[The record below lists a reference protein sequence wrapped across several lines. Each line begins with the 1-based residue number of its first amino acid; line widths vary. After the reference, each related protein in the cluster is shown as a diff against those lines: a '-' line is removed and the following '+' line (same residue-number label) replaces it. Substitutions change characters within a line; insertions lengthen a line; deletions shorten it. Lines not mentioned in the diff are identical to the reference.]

1 MGVRGKRGRL
11 KLKGD
16 GRKTKENLR
25 NRFADGRTIGNVY
38 GRKRNE

>member
-11 KLKGD
+11 NLKGD
-16 GRKTKENLR
+16 GRKPENLR